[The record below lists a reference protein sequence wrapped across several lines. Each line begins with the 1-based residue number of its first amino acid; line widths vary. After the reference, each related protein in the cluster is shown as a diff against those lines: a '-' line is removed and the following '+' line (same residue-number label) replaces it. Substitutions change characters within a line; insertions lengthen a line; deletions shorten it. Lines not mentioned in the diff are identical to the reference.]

1 MPPDLV
7 QMSEQLHSRIA
18 CLVDN
23 LQAMTPDLMLHSRSH
38 IIKSLA
44 LSTMYYVALSTM
56 YYVALSTMYYVALST
71 MYYVALSTMCI
82 LASSHRHSHGFR
94 SYEVQEQHGLC
105 LAGTSC

>member
-1 MPPDLV
+1 MLADMITWDLV

-44 LSTMYYVALSTM
+44 S
-56 YYVALSTMYYVALST
+56 STMYYVALST

-94 SYEVQEQHGLC
+94 SYKVQEQHGLC

>member
-23 LQAMTPDLMLHSRSH
+23 LQAITPDLMLHSRSH

-44 LSTMYYVALSTM
+44 SSTTYYVALSTM
-56 YYVALSTMYYVALST
+56 YYVALSTMC
-71 MYYVALSTMCI
+71 YVALSTMCI

-94 SYEVQEQHGLC
+94 SYKVQEQHGLC